1 MVTLMRLSDASS
13 LALEQPSWMV
23 LRMSGRRLL
32 IFLASSTISGIRLW
46 DAQNT
51 QWFNYSVLAWSIGC
65 LSRVLNSS
73 LSCHAR

>member
-51 QWFNYSVLAWSIGC
+51 QWFNSVLAWSIGC

-73 LSCHAR
+73 LSYHAR